1 MPSCS
6 ELRARARKALGG
18 NIFAENWIWGLLLY
32 LVATVIIGVTGMF
45 VVGIILIGPVE
56 LGMAFYMIRM
66 ARGTRPEFADPFRKA
81 AEDMPGSIVTGLL
94 VTLYTFLWSL
104 LFIIPGFIK
113 SYSYAM
119 TYYIRVDHPEYTATQ
134 CIDES
139 RRMMDGH
146 KMKLFLLDLSFIGW
160 LIVGSLCFGVGTLWV
175 YVYMT
180 QARAQFYE
188 ELKNG
193 DTVVIPPAADAQA

>member
-18 NIFAENWIWGLLLY
+18 NIFAENWIWGLLMY

-56 LGMAFYMIRM
+56 LGMTFYMIRM
-66 ARGTRPEFADPFRKA
+66 VRGTRPEFADPFRKA

-104 LFIIPGFIK
+104 LFIIPGFIYQELLLRNDVLYPCR
-113 SYSYAM
+113 S
-119 TYYIRVDHPEYTATQ
+119 
-134 CIDES
+134 S
-139 RRMMDGH
+139 RIHGDPVHRREPPYDGW
-146 KMKLFLLDLSFIGW
+146 S
-160 LIVGSLCFGVGTLWV
+160 
-175 YVYMT
+175 
-180 QARAQFYE
+180 
-188 ELKNG
+188 
-193 DTVVIPPAADAQA
+193 

>member
-56 LGMAFYMIRM
+56 LGMAFYMIHM
-66 ARGTRPEFADPFRKA
+66 ARGTRPEFAEPFKKA
-81 AEDMPGSIVTGLL
+81 AGDMPGSIVTGLL

-104 LFIIPGFIK
+104 LFIIPGVIK

-175 YVYMT
+175 YIYMT